1 MYYMESLK
9 FGPLNELSK
18 KSIKRIDP
26 QYFVIVGKMSKLQNC
41 LGQKDMH
48 AQLKVNASRNPLKK
62 INKKIDVSVYQFSNK
77 KLIKCF

>member
-1 MYYMESLK
+1 
-9 FGPLNELSK
+9 
-18 KSIKRIDP
+18 
-26 QYFVIVGKMSKLQNC
+26 MSKLQNC